1 MTNTRWQQQQYT
13 AIFKKP
19 ENFVYLYAEIPKM
32 FFYNHNMQRWTLV
45 TLNYLKHS
53 SRAAANITFTTT
65 NIYVKHL
72 YPSNS
77 GWAYQPSNLA
87 KKLPT
92 HFLNFKARLYPLIT
106 LRIFSKLNTIRSKQL
121 LNQQN
126 HGILQHLA
134 RQISCV
140 VNQLKKQTE

>member
-1 MTNTRWQQQQYT
+1 
-13 AIFKKP
+13 
-19 ENFVYLYAEIPKM
+19 M

-45 TLNYLKHS
+45 TLNYSKHS

-77 GWAYQPSNLA
+77 GWAYKPSNLA

-92 HFLNFKARLYPLIT
+92 HFLSFKARLDPLIT
-106 LRIFSKLNTIRSKQL
+106 VELFSKLNTKRIKLL
-121 LNQQN
+121 LNLQN
-126 HGILQHLA
+126 YGFSQHLA
-134 RQISCV
+134 R
-140 VNQLKKQTE
+140 